1 MSYDIVLLPGDGI
14 GPEVIEAT
22 VRVLEAVGLKAQW
35 HSALAGNRAI
45 EKFGNPLPEETLK
58 LIEKYKIVLKAPITT
73 PIGKG
78 FSSVNVQ
85 LRQSFNLYAN
95 LRPIRSLPGIS
106 CKYPNLNLII
116 VRENTEDLY
125 AGIER
130 EVSPGVMESIK
141 RITQPA
147 SLRIAEFAFA
157 LAKREKRKEVCVVHK
172 ANIMKLTDGLFIRC
186 AAEVAARYPEIQH
199 REIIVDNACMQLVMN
214 PHQFDVLLLENLYG
228 DIISDLCAGL
238 IGGLGVVPGANL
250 GEKVAIF
257 EAVHGS
263 APDIAGKN
271 LANPIAL
278 ILSAVMLLRHLGET
292 QKAIQVEK
300 AIDQVCQAAQYLT
313 RDLGGKAGTRELT
326 DAIIAVL

>member
-1 MSYDIVLLPGDGI
+1 MSCDIVLLPGDGI

-45 EKFGNPLPEETLK
+45 EKFGHPLPEETLK
-58 LIEKYKIVLKAPITT
+58 IIEKYKIVLKAPITT

-85 LRQSFNLYAN
+85 LRQTFNLYAN

-141 RITQPA
+141 RITQTA

-172 ANIMKLTDGLFIRC
+172 ANIMKMTDGLFLRC
-186 AAEVAARYPEIQH
+186 AAEVASQYPEIKH

-278 ILSAVMLLRHLGET
+278 ILSGVMLLRHLGEA
-292 QKAIQVEK
+292 QKAIRVEK
-300 AIDQVCQAAQYLT
+300 AIDAVCQAAQCLT

-326 DAIIAVL
+326 DAIIAAL